1 MICSSL
7 IRAGTLA
14 ALLATIPCGARA
26 QSDAPSTTIPRRLRF
41 SIGGGFADSPPFGG
55 SGPGSN
61 LGYHLTSAA
70 ELRTGW
76 SPLHLR
82 ADGLFAQWSNDQRL
96 SALTGGVVIRAP
108 ERWRAA
114 PHLLAGA
121 GGYASRAGG
130 LARGWTLGAGV
141 RVPLGIRAL
150 LVESRMHAFDVGE
163 DGLARSGAPLG
174 NSGYSRWQYTYM
186 PLSFSVQF

>member
-1 MICSSL
+1 MDCTSQL
-7 IRAGTLA
+7 RAGAL
-14 ALLATIPCGARA
+14 ALLLALPLCEARA
-26 QSDAPSTTIPRRLRF
+26 QSDASSSTLTSRLRF
-41 SIGGGFADSPPFGG
+41 SVGGGFADSPPVGG
-55 SGPGSN
+55 SGSGT
-61 LGYHLTSAA
+61 LGYHLTAAA
-70 ELRTGW
+70 EHRTAW

-82 ADGLFAQWSNDQRL
+82 VDGLFAHWDNDQRL
-96 SALTGGVVIRAP
+96 SALTGGVVLRAP

-130 LARGWTLGAGV
+130 LAHGWTLGAGV
-141 RVPLGIRAL
+141 RVPLGARAI

-163 DGLARSGAPLG
+163 RGLARSGVSPG
-174 NSGYSRWQYTYM
+174 SVYGTWQYTYM